1 MFTFAT
7 LDTYKISHGRK
18 SEKFSV
24 DYKVLVRL
32 YEPIIGS
39 IAMSLYLT
47 LESEFSLNKYSK
59 STNQIARLHK
69 LARIEDSE
77 FNEAIE
83 LLKKYDLV
91 SYKANQRKANDY
103 LFVVYPTKP
112 ANEFFSNEKLNN
124 ALQVMVDDT
133 YYKQVYSYFISSSIN
148 EDEYVDIEDIKISK
162 ELTEEEFY
170 AQFHEKYPIIA
181 SSCAI
186 TSSCKKEINR
196 LKKLFKL
203 TYENVENAILNSF
216 DYVENQMVINLDK
229 LNEFVNNKYGE
240 VQLSA
245 DEKIAQTFESERSI
259 SYYQKM
265 SGRTN
270 LLPRETS
277 MINEL
282 LDQYQ
287 ISEGVLNV
295 IINYYFKYGNRT
307 MGASKNYFV
316 KVIEEMLMNNVVS
329 TLDAMNYFRNRNKK
343 IKEYKEKVN
352 QPITKEVEPEVKIEK
367 TTNSEIDQDLLDEF
381 KKALGG

>member
-343 IKEYKEKVN
+343 IKEYK
-352 QPITKEVEPEVKIEK
+352 
-367 TTNSEIDQDLLDEF
+367 
-381 KKALGG
+381 

>member
-39 IAMSLYLT
+39 VAMSLYLT

-69 LARIEDSE
+69 LARIDDAS

-83 LLKKYDLV
+83 LLKKYDLI

-124 ALQVMVDDT
+124 ALQVMVDDA
-133 YYKQVYSYFISSSIN
+133 YYKQVYSYFISSSVN
-148 EDEYVDIEDIKISK
+148 EDEYVDIEDIKLSK

-203 TYENVENAILNSF
+203 TYENIENAILNSF
-216 DYVENQMVINLDK
+216 DYIENQMVINLEK
-229 LNEFVNNKYGE
+229 LNEFVNNKYNG
-240 VQLSA
+240 VTLSA
-245 DEKIAQTFESERSI
+245 DEKIAQTFNAERSI

-270 LLPRETS
+270 LLPRETA

-295 IINYYFKYGNRT
+295 IINFYFKYGNRT

-343 IKEYKEKVN
+343 IKEFKEKVVHPVN
-352 QPITKEVEPEVKIEK
+352 QEIQIE
-367 TTNSEIDQDLLDEF
+367 TNNENISSEIDQDLLDEF

>member
-39 IAMSLYLT
+39 VAMSLYLT

-69 LARIEDSE
+69 LARIDDAS

-112 ANEFFSNEKLNN
+112 ANEFFCNEKLNN
-124 ALQVMVDDT
+124 ALQVMVDDA
-133 YYKQVYSYFISSSIN
+133 YYKQVYSYFISSSVN
-148 EDEYVDIEDIKISK
+148 EDEYVDIEDIKLSK

-186 TSSCKKEINR
+186 TSNCKKEINR
-196 LKKLFKL
+196 IKKLFKL

-216 DYVENQMVINLDK
+216 DYIENQMVINLEK
-229 LNEFVNNKYGE
+229 LNEFVNNKYNG
-240 VQLSA
+240 VTLSA
-245 DEKIAQTFESERSI
+245 DEKIAQTFNAERSI

-270 LLPRETS
+270 LLPRETA

-295 IINYYFKYGNRT
+295 IINFYFKYGNRT

-343 IKEYKEKVN
+343 IKEFKEKVVHPVN
-352 QPITKEVEPEVKIEK
+352 QEIQIE
-367 TTNSEIDQDLLDEF
+367 TNNENISSEIDQDLLDEF

>member
-39 IAMSLYLT
+39 VAMSLYLT

-69 LARIEDSE
+69 LARIDDAS

-83 LLKKYDLV
+83 LLKKYDLI

-124 ALQVMVDDT
+124 ALQVMVDDA
-133 YYKQVYSYFISSSIN
+133 YYKQVYSYFISSSVN
-148 EDEYVDIEDIKISK
+148 EDEYVDIEDIKLSK

-203 TYENVENAILNSF
+203 TYENIENAILNSF
-216 DYVENQMVINLDK
+216 DYIENQMVINLEK
-229 LNEFVNNKYGE
+229 LNEFVNNKYNG
-240 VQLSA
+240 VTLSA
-245 DEKIAQTFESERSI
+245 DEKIAQTFNAERSI

-270 LLPRETS
+270 LLPRETA

-295 IINYYFKYGNRT
+295 IINFYFKYGNRT

-343 IKEYKEKVN
+343 IKEFKEKVVHPVN
-352 QPITKEVEPEVKIEK
+352 QEIQIE
-367 TTNSEIDQDLLDEF
+367 TNNENTSSEIDQDLLDEF

>member
-39 IAMSLYLT
+39 VAMSLYLT

-69 LARIEDSE
+69 LARIDDAS

-83 LLKKYDLV
+83 LLKKYDLI

-124 ALQVMVDDT
+124 ALQVMVDDA
-133 YYKQVYSYFISSSIN
+133 YYKQVYSYFISSSVN
-148 EDEYVDIEDIKISK
+148 EDEYVDIEDIKLSK

-203 TYENVENAILNSF
+203 TYENIENAILNSF
-216 DYVENQMVINLDK
+216 DYIENQMVINLEK
-229 LNEFVNNKYGE
+229 LNEFVNNKYNG
-240 VQLSA
+240 VTLSA
-245 DEKIAQTFESERSI
+245 DEKIAQTFNAERSI

-270 LLPRETS
+270 LLPRETA

-295 IINYYFKYGNRT
+295 IINFYFKYGNRT

-343 IKEYKEKVN
+343 IKEFKEKVVHPVN
-352 QPITKEVEPEVKIEK
+352 QETQIE
-367 TTNSEIDQDLLDEF
+367 TNNENTSSEIDQDLLDEF

>member
-39 IAMSLYLT
+39 VAMSLYLT

-69 LARIEDSE
+69 LARIDDAS

-83 LLKKYDLV
+83 LLKKYDLI

-124 ALQVMVDDT
+124 ALQVMVDDA
-133 YYKQVYSYFISSSIN
+133 YYKQVYSYFISSSVN
-148 EDEYVDIEDIKISK
+148 EDEYVDIEDIKLSK

-216 DYVENQMVINLDK
+216 DYIENQMVINLEK
-229 LNEFVNNKYGE
+229 LNEFVNNKYNG
-240 VQLSA
+240 VTLSA
-245 DEKIAQTFESERSI
+245 DEKIAQTFNAERSI

-270 LLPRETS
+270 LLPRETA

-295 IINYYFKYGNRT
+295 IINFYFKYGNRT

-343 IKEYKEKVN
+343 IKEFKEKVVHPVN
-352 QPITKEVEPEVKIEK
+352 QEIQIETKNEN
-367 TTNSEIDQDLLDEF
+367 TSSEIDQDLLDEF

>member
-39 IAMSLYLT
+39 VAMSLYLT

-69 LARIEDSE
+69 LARIDDAS

-112 ANEFFSNEKLNN
+112 ANEFFCNEKLNN
-124 ALQVMVDDT
+124 ALQVMVDDA
-133 YYKQVYSYFISSSIN
+133 YYKQVYSYFISSSVN
-148 EDEYVDIEDIKISK
+148 EDEYVDIEDIKLSK

-203 TYENVENAILNSF
+203 TYENIENAILNSF
-216 DYVENQMVINLDK
+216 DYIENQMVINLEK
-229 LNEFVNNKYGE
+229 LNEFVNNKYNG
-240 VQLSA
+240 VTLSA
-245 DEKIAQTFESERSI
+245 DEKIAQTFNAERSI

-270 LLPRETS
+270 LLPRETA

-295 IINYYFKYGNRT
+295 IINFYFKYGNRT

-343 IKEYKEKVN
+343 IKEFKEKVVHPVN
-352 QPITKEVEPEVKIEK
+352 QEIQIE
-367 TTNSEIDQDLLDEF
+367 TNNENISSEIDQDLLDEF

>member
-39 IAMSLYLT
+39 VAMSLYLT

-69 LARIEDSE
+69 LARIDDAS

-112 ANEFFSNEKLNN
+112 ANEFFCNEKLNN
-124 ALQVMVDDT
+124 ALQVMVDDA
-133 YYKQVYSYFISSSIN
+133 YYKQVYSYFISSSVN
-148 EDEYVDIEDIKISK
+148 EDEYVDIEDIKLSK

-186 TSSCKKEINR
+186 TSNCKKEINR
-196 LKKLFKL
+196 IKKLFKL

-216 DYVENQMVINLDK
+216 DYIENQMVINLEK
-229 LNEFVNNKYGE
+229 LNEFVNNKYNG
-240 VQLSA
+240 VTLSA
-245 DEKIAQTFESERSI
+245 DEKIAQTFNAERSI

-270 LLPRETS
+270 LLPRETA

-295 IINYYFKYGNRT
+295 IINFYFKYGNRT

-343 IKEYKEKVN
+343 IKEFKEKVVHPVN
-352 QPITKEVEPEVKIEK
+352 QEIQIETKNEN
-367 TTNSEIDQDLLDEF
+367 TSSEIDQDLLDEF